1 MPARKESIEKISTSV
16 FERFLEKKSLY
27 LSINDQ
33 DLRRWALE
41 FNRSL
46 ETSID
51 NFKASKKWLINLKIS
66 FGLASLKQ
74 VIFVKMQILNKTYI
88 LSVFV

>member
-1 MPARKESIEKISTSV
+1 MTARKESIEKISRSV

-27 LSINDQ
+27 LSINDL

-46 ETSID
+46 ETRID
-51 NFKASKKWLINLKIS
+51 NFKASKKWLMNFKRKHCIVSRKVRVAAL
-66 FGLASLKQ
+66 
-74 VIFVKMQILNKTYI
+74 
-88 LSVFV
+88 